1 MNIMQD
7 HLRQIAEMSLT
18 RKYSAGAT
26 ILYQGEVPRS
36 VHVVLR
42 GAVRVFGISE
52 LGEEQIVTY
61 HIGPD
66 MFPVSW
72 IFDKAPS
79 TVFFYEALTDC
90 EIALVDRAS
99 FLEHFRQ
106 DADASMALAD
116 SLATSYAAFLLRI
129 NALEQPKARQKLLY
143 TLYYLC
149 ERYGVKAGHKTTIS
163 LTLTHQQLASLVGLT
178 RETTATQMNQLKREK
193 LLTYSKQTYTVDT
206 VKLLDMIGE
215 DSFRGISIQ
224 D

>member
-1 MNIMQD
+1 
-7 HLRQIAEMSLT
+7 
-18 RKYSAGAT
+18 
-26 ILYQGEVPRS
+26 
-36 VHVVLR
+36 
-42 GAVRVFGISE
+42 VFSISD

-90 EIALVDRAS
+90 EVALVDRKE
-99 FLEHFRQ
+99 FLDYFTSNGVR
-106 DADASMALAD
+106 SRALID

-149 ERYGVKAGHKTTIS
+149 ERYGVRKADKTTIS
-163 LTLTHQQLASLVGLT
+163 IALTHQQLASLVGLT

-193 LLTYSKQTYTVDT
+193 LLIYSHQMYTIDT
-206 VKLLDMIGE
+206 EKLLDMIGE
-215 DSFRGISIQ
+215 DSFRGMSIQ
-224 D
+224 S

>member
-1 MNIMQD
+1 MQD
-7 HLRQIAEMSLT
+7 HLLQLAKTAIA
-18 RKYSAGAT
+18 RKYSAGST

-36 VHVVLR
+36 VHVLTR
-42 GAVRVFGISE
+42 GAVRVFSISE

-72 IFDKAPS
+72 VFDKSPS

-90 EIALVDRAS
+90 EVAMIDRTEFVDYFTQTPDTASALI
-99 FLEHFRQ
+99 
-106 DADASMALAD
+106 D

-149 ERYGVKAGHKTTIS
+149 QRYGEKSGDKTIIS
-163 LTLTHQQLASLVGLT
+163 LALTHQQLASLVGLT

-193 LLTYSKQTYTVDT
+193 LLTYAHQTYTIDT
-206 VKLLDMIGE
+206 NKLLDMIGE